1 MHTIANVERL
11 SDRISA
17 PAERRPAHG
26 SLVGALVRRILTWWE
41 RSRQRRALQ
50 ALDDWA
56 LKDIG
61 LSRVDAM
68 RECDKPFWHA

>member
-1 MHTIANVERL
+1 MHTIVNVERL
-11 SDRISA
+11 SGRIPA
-17 PAERRPAHG
+17 PTERGSLHG
-26 SLVGALVRRILTWWE
+26 SLVGFLQRIVTWWE
-41 RSRQRRALQ
+41 RYRQRRALL

-68 RECDKPFWHA
+68 HECDKPFWQA